1 MEGKSQKQG
10 MANKH
15 VKKCST
21 WYVIRELQ
29 IKTTRYQYTHITM
42 AKIQNTDNAKCWEG
56 CGATETHSFLVG
68 MQNGTATLENSL
80 AVSYKTK
87 RTLTI

>member
-1 MEGKSQKQG
+1 
-10 MANKH
+10 
-15 VKKCST
+15 
-21 WYVIRELQ
+21 
-29 IKTTRYQYTHITM
+29 M

-80 AVSYKTK
+80 AVSQTVKYKTTK
-87 RTLTI
+87 QPSNSTSSYLPESYENICPHKCS